1 MKGVMKVAIIG
12 GGPSG
17 LFLAILLK
25 ERLAAV
31 EIDIYE
37 QNPEDATFG
46 FGVVLADTGLSSL
59 RAASPTVVD
68 ALAGAMRFSDRHSIV
83 SHEHPITMK
92 RPGAGGGAIPRIRL
106 LAILQARARELG
118 VRIAYHTRITDFSA
132 LDADLVVGAD
142 GVNSL
147 LRAANEAGFGTTR
160 RNLTNHFAWYGVEK
174 AFANPA
180 LVFRKYEGGYFI
192 AHYYP
197 YSDTMST
204 FVAECDHQTW
214 TDFGMEAMPQEARQA
229 LFERIFAAELGG
241 YRLVS
246 NNSVWRQFPVIVNQ
260 TWHCGNQVLIGD
272 ALTSA
277 HFSIG
282 SGTRIAMEDAI
293 ALADAVVAF
302 PGDVPAALRRYDA
315 VRRPEKA
322 KLISASEASYNWYER
337 IREWMDLPT
346 PHEFV
351 FRFMTRTG
359 RVDLNRLREQYPS
372 LMAELAAGGVGG
384 MGGMGGSA
392 ATQP

>member
-1 MKGVMKVAIIG
+1 MKVAIIG

-25 ERLAAV
+25 ERLADV
-31 EIDIYE
+31 DIDIYE

-46 FGVVLADTGLSSL
+46 FGVVLADTGLSNL
-59 RAASPTVVD
+59 RAASPAVVD
-68 ALAGAMRFSDRHSIV
+68 ELARAMRFSDRHSIV
-83 SHEHPITMK
+83 SHEYPITMK

-106 LAILQARARELG
+106 LQILQARARELG
-118 VRIAYHTRITDFSA
+118 VRISYNQRISDFSA
-132 LDADLVVGAD
+132 IDADLVVGAD

-147 LRAANEAGFGTTR
+147 LRGANEAGFGTR
-160 RNLTNHFAWYGVEK
+160 RHSLTNHFAWYGVEK
-174 AFANPA
+174 PFPNPA
-180 LVFRKYEGGYFI
+180 LVFRKYEGGYFV

-197 YSDTMST
+197 YSDAMST

-214 TDFGMEAMPQEARQA
+214 LDFGMEAMTQEERQA
-229 LFERIFAAELGG
+229 LFEKIFAAELGG

-246 NNSVWRQFPVIVNQ
+246 NNSVWRQFPVIVND
-260 TWHCGNQVLIGD
+260 TWHVGNQVLIGD

-293 ALADAVVAF
+293 ALAEAIVSSPD
-302 PGDVPAALRRYDA
+302 DVQAALQRYDA
-315 VRRPEKA
+315 KRRPEKA

-346 PHEFV
+346 AHEFV

-359 RVDLNRLREQYPS
+359 RVDLNRLREQYPN
-372 LMAELAAGGVGG
+372 LLAELTAAGV
-384 MGGMGGSA
+384 SA
-392 ATQP
+392 PAGPHP

>member
-1 MKGVMKVAIIG
+1 MKIAIIG

-17 LFLAILLK
+17 LFLSILLK
-25 ERLAAV
+25 ERLAEV
-31 EIDIYE
+31 DIDIYE

-68 ALAGAMRFSDRHSIV
+68 ELARAMRFSDRHSIV
-83 SHEHPITMK
+83 SHEFPITMK

-106 LAILQARARELG
+106 LQILQARARELG
-118 VRIAYHTRITDFSA
+118 VRVTYNQRISDFSA
-132 LDADLVVGAD
+132 IEADLVVGAD

-147 LRAANEAGFGTTR
+147 LRGANEAGFGTR
-160 RNLTNHFAWYGVEK
+160 RHSLTNHFAWYGVEK
-174 AFANPA
+174 AFPNPA
-180 LVFRKYEGGYFI
+180 LVFRKHEGGYFV

-197 YSDTMST
+197 YSDSMST

-214 TDFGMEAMPQEARQA
+214 VDFGMESMTQEQRQA
-229 LFERIFAAELGG
+229 LFERVFAAELGG

-246 NNSVWRQFPVIVNQ
+246 NNSAWRQFPVVVND
-260 TWHCGNQVLIGD
+260 TWHVGNQVLIGD
-272 ALTSA
+272 ALASA

-293 ALADAVVAF
+293 ALADAIVAF
-302 PGDVPAALRRYDA
+302 PDDVQAALRRYDT

-322 KLISASEASYNWYER
+322 KLIRASEASYNWYER
-337 IREWMDLPT
+337 IREWMDLAT

-359 RVDLNRLREQYPS
+359 RVDLNRLKEQYPN
-372 LMAELAAGGVGG
+372 LLAELAAAGVPLEAGQ
-384 MGGMGGSA
+384 
-392 ATQP
+392 QP

>member
-1 MKGVMKVAIIG
+1 MKIAIIG

-17 LFLAILLK
+17 LFLSILLK
-25 ERLAAV
+25 ERLAKV
-31 EIDIYE
+31 DIDIYE

-68 ALAGAMRFSDRHSIV
+68 ELARAMRFSDRHSIV
-83 SHEHPITMK
+83 SHEFPITMK

-106 LAILQARARELG
+106 LQIMQARARELG
-118 VRIAYHTRITDFSA
+118 VRISYNQRISDFAA
-132 LDADLVVGAD
+132 LEADLVVGAD

-147 LRAANEAGFGTTR
+147 LRGANEEGFGTR
-160 RNLTNHFAWYGVEK
+160 RHSLTNHFAWYGVEK
-174 AFANPA
+174 AFPNPA
-180 LVFRKYEGGYFI
+180 LVFRKHQGGYFV

-197 YSDTMST
+197 YSDSMST

-214 TDFGMEAMPQEARQA
+214 IDFGMEAMTPEQRQA
-229 LFERIFAAELGG
+229 LFEQVFAPELGG

-246 NNSVWRQFPVIVNQ
+246 NNSVWRQFPVIVND
-260 TWHCGNQVLIGD
+260 TWHVGNQVLIGD

-282 SGTRIAMEDAI
+282 SGTRIAMEDAM
-293 ALADAVVAF
+293 ALADAIVAN
-302 PGDVPAALRRYDA
+302 PGDVQAALRRYDT

-322 KLISASEASYNWYER
+322 KLIRASEASYNWYER
-337 IREWMDLPT
+337 IREWMELPT

-359 RVDLNRLREQYPS
+359 RVDLNRLREQYPN
-372 LMAELAAGGVGG
+372 LLAELTAAGV
-384 MGGMGGSA
+384 SVDAVA
-392 ATQP
+392 AVAAERQP

>member
-1 MKGVMKVAIIG
+1 MKIAIIG

-17 LFLAILLK
+17 LFLSILLK
-25 ERLAAV
+25 ERMTSV
-31 EIDIYE
+31 DIDIYE

-46 FGVVLADTGLSSL
+46 FGVVLADTGLSNL

-68 ALAGAMRFSDRHSIV
+68 ELAKAMRFSDRHSIV
-83 SHEHPITMK
+83 SHEFPITMK
-92 RPGAGGGAIPRIRL
+92 RPGVGGGAIPRIRL
-106 LAILQARARELG
+106 LSILLARARELG
-118 VRIAYHTRITDFSA
+118 VHITYNKRISDFSA
-132 LDADLVVGAD
+132 IKADLIVGAD

-147 LRAANEAGFGTTR
+147 LRAANEEGFGTIR
-160 RNLTNHFAWYGVEK
+160 RSLTNHFAWYGVEK
-174 AFANPA
+174 AFSNPA

-214 TDFGMEAMPQEARQA
+214 VDFGMEAMPQVERQA
-229 LFERIFAAELGG
+229 LFEKIFAAELGG
-241 YRLVS
+241 YKLVS
-246 NNSVWRQFPVIVNQ
+246 NNSNWRQFPVVVNQ
-260 TWHCGNQVLIGD
+260 TWHVGNQVLIGD

-293 ALADAVVAF
+293 ALADAIVAL
-302 PGDVPAALRRYDA
+302 PDDVQAALRRYDE
-315 VRRPEKA
+315 VRGPEKA

-337 IREWMDLPT
+337 IREWMELPT

-351 FRFMTRTG
+351 YRFMTRTG
-359 RVDLNRLREQYPS
+359 RVDLNRLREQYPN
-372 LMAELAAGGVGG
+372 LMAELTAAGVA
-384 MGGMGGSA
+384 GSTA
-392 ATQP
+392 QQP